1 MATADFCM
9 PALGADMERGTVARW
24 RVGPGD
30 EVHRGDVIAVIET
43 EKSDLDVEVFQDGW
57 IDRLLVPEG
66 EEVEVG
72 EPLARIRLLG
82 AGADSA
88 STPTID
94 RAAEPAEPAE
104 PAADAT
110 PRGTAAS
117 AHAVHAAH
125 AVHSPI
131 VRHLAERSGVDLTHV
146 TGTGPAGSITRADVE
161 RVASRPASG
170 PVRRTLA
177 SPYARRLAA
186 DGAIALADITGTGAN
201 SAIVAADVHRAL
213 EDRGPSPDRVTRSPR
228 SRHDTSDRSQSLRRS
243 LGDLMSRSKREIPH
257 FYASTTID
265 LAAAT
270 TWLQDVNAH
279 RTVQTRMV
287 PAALLLHAAVAG
299 AMAEPSMNGHW
310 IDGSFRPAAGV
321 QLGVA
326 VSLRG
331 GGLVAPVIRD
341 AHLLDRD
348 HLMLALRDLVT
359 RARRGSIRASE
370 MVDPTITVT
379 NLGDLGVDAVF
390 GVIYPPQVAIVGF
403 GAITDQARAVDGM
416 LAIHPTVTATVSA
429 DHRVSDGRDAA
440 RFLSTVERTLQ
451 NPEQP

>member
-1 MATADFCM
+1 MATTDFCM
-9 PALGADMERGTVARW
+9 PVLGADMERGIVAQW

-66 EEVEVG
+66 EEVAVG
-72 EPLARIRLLG
+72 APLARIRVLD
-82 AGADSA
+82 AGADPS
-88 STPTID
+88 STPPLDQHPEPGAVPTPPG
-94 RAAEPAEPAE
+94 AAA
-104 PAADAT
+104 AT
-110 PRGTAAS
+110 P
-117 AHAVHAAH
+117 
-125 AVHSPI
+125 AVHSPLL
-131 VRHLAERSGVDLTHV
+131 RHLAERSGVDLAHV

-161 RVASRPASG
+161 RAAPRPGTGTAG
-170 PVRRTLA
+170 RTLA

-186 DGAIALADITGTGAN
+186 DRSLALAGITGTGAN
-201 SAIVAADVHRAL
+201 GAIVAADVLRAI
-213 EDRGPSPDRVTRSPR
+213 EEAGPSSGRDAGPSRPQPRRDAADRAR
-228 SRHDTSDRSQSLRRS
+228 SLRRA

-257 FYASTTID
+257 YYASTVVD

-270 TWLQDVNAH
+270 AWLQDVNAA
-279 RTVQTRMV
+279 RTVQNRMV

-299 AMAEPSMNGHW
+299 AMEQATMNGHW
-310 IDGSFRPAAGV
+310 MDGSFRPAEGV

-326 VSLRG
+326 VSLRE

-348 HLMLALRDLVT
+348 QLMLALRDLVT

-379 NLGDLGVDAVF
+379 NLGDLGVDAIF

-403 GAITDQARAVDGM
+403 GSITEQPRAVEGM
-416 LAIHPTVTATVSA
+416 LAVHPTVTVTVSA

-440 RFLSTVERTLQ
+440 RFLSVVARTLQ

>member
-9 PALGADMERGTVARW
+9 PALGADMERGTVAQW
-24 RVGPGD
+24 HVGPGD

-88 STPTID
+88 STPTVD
-94 RAAEPAEPAE
+94 RHVE
-104 PAADAT
+104 PAAGAT
-110 PRGTAAS
+110 PQGTAAS
-117 AHAVHAAH
+117 AHV
-125 AVHSPI
+125 VHSPI
-131 VRHLAERSGVDLTHV
+131 VRHLAERSGVDLAHV

-161 RVASRPASG
+161 RAAPRPTTGA
-170 PVRRTLA
+170 VRRTLA

-186 DGAIALADITGTGAN
+186 SHSVALADITGTGAN
-201 SAIVAADVHRAL
+201 GAIVAADVHRAV
-213 EDRGPSPDRVTRSPR
+213 EDRGRSPDQGTRSPR
-228 SRHDTSDRSQSLRRS
+228 PPRDTADRARSLRRA

-257 FYASTTID
+257 FYASTVID

-270 TWLQDVNAH
+270 TWLQGVNAQ
-279 RTVQTRMV
+279 RTVQGRMV

-310 IDGSFRPAAGV
+310 TDGSFRPADGV

-326 VSLRG
+326 VSLRE
-331 GGLVAPVIRD
+331 GGLIAPVIRD

-348 HLMLALRDLVT
+348 QLMLALRDLVT

-379 NLGDLGVDAVF
+379 NLGDLGVDALF

-403 GAITDQARAVDGM
+403 GTITEQPRAVDGM

-440 RFLSTVERTLQ
+440 RFLSVVTRTLQ

>member
-1 MATADFCM
+1 
-9 PALGADMERGTVARW
+9 
-24 RVGPGD
+24 
-30 EVHRGDVIAVIET
+30 
-43 EKSDLDVEVFQDGW
+43 
-57 IDRLLVPEG
+57 
-66 EEVEVG
+66 
-72 EPLARIRLLG
+72 
-82 AGADSA
+82 
-88 STPTID
+88 
-94 RAAEPAEPAE
+94 
-104 PAADAT
+104 
-110 PRGTAAS
+110 
-117 AHAVHAAH
+117 
-125 AVHSPI
+125 
-131 VRHLAERSGVDLTHV
+131 
-146 TGTGPAGSITRADVE
+146 
-161 RVASRPASG
+161 
-170 PVRRTLA
+170 
-177 SPYARRLAA
+177 
-186 DGAIALADITGTGAN
+186 
-201 SAIVAADVHRAL
+201 
-213 EDRGPSPDRVTRSPR
+213 
-228 SRHDTSDRSQSLRRS
+228 
-243 LGDLMSRSKREIPH
+243 
-257 FYASTTID
+257 
-265 LAAAT
+265 
-270 TWLQDVNAH
+270 
-279 RTVQTRMV
+279 
-287 PAALLLHAAVAG
+287 
-299 AMAEPSMNGHW
+299 MNGHW